1 MSRLRKIVLT
11 LILVLLLLPAAIAV
25 CIQIPGI
32 QTAVCNVLAGKIAD
46 SMGGVASI
54 GRIYF
59 SPPNYLIL
67 KDVSLSKKE
76 DGDTVAFVGK
86 LLVKVDASS
95 LPTANPRIRRISL
108 EDGAVHLEKL
118 KPMLARLSE
127 GKPPKDTSRKGIE
140 IPFSS
145 FRLDRLR
152 IRDFS
157 FSLFNP
163 NRKKPADRTKHPV
176 KLDWGDLQ
184 LSDIN
189 LEMES
194 IVVDNSVKCTI
205 KNLSAKEKYG
215 FDMNTFGCDVVLDT
229 TGIHIDGLH
238 YNDGYSN
245 LVSPHLDLLFNDFT
259 AFKDFC
265 RNVTFDATFD
275 NTFLDFKSLR
285 YYGLKD
291 GINLKLYVD
300 GRVTGPICHLDSEC
314 LDVFTG
320 TRRTHLKLVPHIVG
334 LPKSAST
341 MASVNVLDLTT
352 DSRDIAQ
359 VVSEVS
365 KKKGFDKRKL
375 SRLAPGDRIRFRGKI
390 DGLFTDFVAYGK
402 LEGKQLGV
410 AKVDMICRADKQKG
424 YTLDGFL
431 QTFDFDLGF
440 LLQKDALGPLTC
452 TGEAVAHTGKN
463 LDIQLNSLSI
473 DSLTLGK
480 RVYNDIGITGRYAD
494 GGLNVEMDC
503 DDEWTKFGLS
513 VNLSKL
519 SLETSELDLN
529 IRNLSFRQDSSSLFV
544 GDIKLNAGTEP
555 SGSSATLTSSFAD
568 VGFDSD
574 GDFLSFVKSLS
585 QKNYSNVRAQMSVVF
600 KETEPLCNVFLPEL
614 YLSRNTAFA
623 YEYSSN
629 ELGRSFFYSD
639 LVAWGDTY
647 VKNLT
652 LRTTVDTSDILNVNV
667 MADMIKSGGL
677 DVKSPDI
684 DVDIL
689 SDTAW
694 AFRGRLNE
702 SCFRLGDQ
710 KWNLKSDLVSIRRKL
725 VEIDSLVLFNSDH
738 SIVLNGIL
746 GDGNTGGDSD
756 GLENGDKMAVRLN
769 DIDLSLF
776 ESLFKNPVRLG
787 GTFNGECSAVNYFA
801 ETSGFLADI
810 RADTLSI
817 NGCPFGDMEIR
828 ALWNSLN
835 QRLDISVDNMLNSRK
850 PVSLKGSYLPGNRSF
865 DLNLLL
871 DRLNPGLFEPFLAGV
886 VNNMGGAVSGDIRFQ
901 GPIDSLAITSE
912 ACRLDSAFCTLNY
925 TNVPYIIDGPFS
937 IDSRGVGLDGMTIL
951 DRQGNSGKVMG
962 GVRFDN
968 FKNLNLDTRISMENL
983 LALNTSLSDNETFYG
998 KAYASGTV
1006 HLGGGGKN
1014 MMLDI
1019 SARTEE
1025 NTVIHIPVRTSGKD
1039 VASLLTFVSHGP
1051 RHTSEFDSLV
1061 AARAV
1066 IRKKAAG
1073 PGMGVRL
1080 LVDATPS
1087 ANVQLEINRST
1098 GDVLSASGDG
1108 QISITAGAGKEFNI
1122 KGDYVVQSGNYN
1134 FTLVGGMLSKDFKI
1148 EPGGTISMNG
1158 DIMDSRLDLIAKYRT
1173 KASLSTLVADTSS
1186 VGPRRNVECGIGLTG
1201 RLSNPELSFRVDI
1214 PDLDPATTSQVEAA
1228 LNSEEKRMKQV
1239 LSLLISGSFVPE
1251 QQGGIANSSTVLYSN
1266 VTEMMSNQF
1275 NKILKQLEIPLDF
1288 GFNYQPTS
1296 DGRNIFDVAVSTQ
1309 LFNNRVTING
1319 NIGNRKNT
1327 TSNAT
1332 DIIGDI
1338 DVQIKLNKAGKLLL
1352 NVFSHS
1358 TDQYSNYLD
1367 QAQRNGAG
1375 IVYMED
1381 FDTFRELVRKMF
1393 WSKKRRQEEEQKARQ
1408 SKQDNETR

>member
-11 LILVLLLLPAAIAV
+11 LILALLLFPAAIAV

-32 QTAVCNVLAGKIAD
+32 QTAVCNILAGRIAD
-46 SMGGVASI
+46 SMGGRASI

-67 KDVSLSKKE
+67 KDVSLYQKE
-76 DGDTVAFVGK
+76 DGDTVACVGK

-95 LPTANPRIRRISL
+95 LVTASPRIRRISI
-108 EDGAVHLEKL
+108 EKGAVHLEKL
-118 KPMLARLSE
+118 KPMLARLNE
-127 GKPPKDTSRKGIE
+127 GKPPKDTSRAGID

-152 IRDFS
+152 VRDFS

-163 NRKKPADRTKHPV
+163 NRRKPADRKKHPV

-205 KNLSAKEKYG
+205 KNISAKERYG

-314 LDVFTG
+314 LDVHTG

-341 MASVNVLDLTT
+341 MASVKVLDLTT

-375 SRLAPGDRIRFRGKI
+375 SRLAPGDRIRFKGKL

-402 LEGKQLGV
+402 LEGRQLGV
-410 AKVDMICRADKQKG
+410 AQVDMICRADKQKG
-424 YTLDGFL
+424 YTLDGYL
-431 QTFDFDLGF
+431 QTYDFDLGY

-463 LDIQLNSLSI
+463 LDVQLNSLSI
-473 DSLTLGK
+473 DSLALGK
-480 RVYNDIGITGRYAD
+480 RVYNDIGVAGRYAD
-494 GGLNVEMDC
+494 GGLNVEIDC
-503 DDEWTKFGLS
+503 DDEWAEFDLA

-519 SLETSELDLN
+519 SLETSELDLD
-529 IRNLSFRQDSSSLFV
+529 IRNLSFRQDSSSLFIGNV
-544 GDIKLNAGTEP
+544 KLGASTNS

-574 GDFLSFVKSLS
+574 GDFASFVKSLS
-585 QKNYSNVRAQMSVVF
+585 QKDYSNVRAQMSVVF
-600 KETEPLCNVFLPEL
+600 KETEPLCKVFLPEL

-629 ELGRSFFYSD
+629 ELGRSFLYSD

-647 VKNLT
+647 VKDLT

-667 MADMIKSGGL
+667 MADMIRSGGL
-677 DVKSPDI
+677 DFKSPDI

-694 AFRGRLNE
+694 SFRGRLNE
-702 SCFRLGDQ
+702 SGFHLG
-710 KWNLKSDLVSIRRKL
+710 KERWNLKSDFVSIRKKL
-725 VEIDSLVLFNSDH
+725 IQIDSLVLFNSDH
-738 SIVLNGIL
+738 SIVVDGTLGEGNKDID
-746 GDGNTGGDSD
+746 GDGIEDSD
-756 GLENGDKMAVRLN
+756 KLAVRLN
-769 DIDLSLF
+769 DIDMSLF

-787 GTFNGECSAVNYFA
+787 GTFNGECSAVNYFGEA
-801 ETSGFLADI
+801 GGFLADL
-810 RADTLSI
+810 RADTLAI
-817 NGCPFGDMEIR
+817 NGRPFGDMEIR

-835 QRLDISVDNMLNSRK
+835 RRFDISLENTLDFKQPLT
-850 PVSLKGSYLPGNRSF
+850 LTGSFFPENRSF
-865 DLNLLL
+865 DMDFLL
-871 DRLNPGLFEPFLAGV
+871 DRLNPGLFEPFLADV
-886 VNNMGGAVSGDIRFQ
+886 VKNMGGAVSGGIKVH
-901 GPIDSLAITSE
+901 GPLDSLEISSE
-912 ACRLDSAFCTLNY
+912 SCRLDSAFCTLAY

-937 IDSRGVGLDGMTIL
+937 IDNKGVGLDGIVIL
-951 DRQGNSGKVMG
+951 DRQGNNGRVSG
-962 GVRFDN
+962 GVHFDN

-983 LALNTSLSDNETFYG
+983 LALNTTLSDNETFYG

-1006 HLGGGGKN
+1006 HLGGAGKS

-1019 SARTEE
+1019 AARTEE
-1025 NTVIHIPVRTSGKD
+1025 NTSIHIPVRTSGKD

-1051 RHTSEFDSLV
+1051 RHASEFDSLV
-1061 AARAV
+1061 AARTV
-1066 IRKKAAG
+1066 IKKKAAG
-1073 PGMGVRL
+1073 AGMGVSL

-1087 ANVQLEINRST
+1087 ADVQLEINRST
-1098 GDVLSASGDG
+1098 GDILSASGDG
-1108 QISITAGAGKEFNI
+1108 QISITAGAGRKFNI

-1186 VGPRRNVECGIGLTG
+1186 VGLRRNVECGIGLTG
-1201 RLSNPELSFRVDI
+1201 RLSNPELSFKVEI
-1214 PDLDPATTSQVEAA
+1214 PDLDPATMSQVEAA

-1251 QQGGIANSSTVLYSN
+1251 QQGGIVNSSTVLYSN

-1275 NKILKQLEIPLDF
+1275 NKIFKQLDIPLDF

-1375 IVYMED
+1375 IVYKED
-1381 FDTFRELVRKMF
+1381 FDTFRELMRKMF
-1393 WSKKRRQEEEQKARQ
+1393 RSKKRQQAT
-1408 SKQDNETR
+1408 QDNETR